1 MPGVSRLSL
10 IQVRFLSF
18 YRNVT
23 RGPSSHDSVKLP
35 ISEWQEMGVSSTKT
49 SLFYQFCDTLE
60 ISGGYMATEA
70 GWGLENALLGWATFM
85 RQSDILAEWTY
96 DVKDPAPDDPD
107 SRHTDMSWM
116 WMMYV

>member
-1 MPGVSRLSL
+1 
-10 IQVRFLSF
+10 
-18 YRNVT
+18 
-23 RGPSSHDSVKLP
+23 
-35 ISEWQEMGVSSTKT
+35 MGVSSTKT